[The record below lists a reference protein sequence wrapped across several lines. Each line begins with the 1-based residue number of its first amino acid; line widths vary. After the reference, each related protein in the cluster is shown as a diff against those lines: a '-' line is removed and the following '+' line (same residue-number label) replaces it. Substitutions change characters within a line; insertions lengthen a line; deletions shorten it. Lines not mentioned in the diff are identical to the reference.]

1 MDFEGHGSD
10 REDDGEWGGPSMTEI
25 NADEKVLI
33 TYKGKTQ
40 VYDGVAVAAVSS
52 LEEEEFNEKTR
63 NAGGRVEATKLDFFL
78 LGAMKKNE
86 LVAMESKFLR
96 DTWHMLEDSDKAE
109 IIDTLRRLVAVDEA
123 RDTEGKGERNRVQP
137 F

>member
-1 MDFEGHGSD
+1 
-10 REDDGEWGGPSMTEI
+10 MTEI
-25 NADEKVLI
+25 NADDKVLI

-63 NAGGRVEATKLDFFL
+63 NDGGRIEAAKLDFFL

-86 LVAMESKFLR
+86 LLAMVSKFLR
-96 DTWHMLEDSDKAE
+96 DTWHMWGDSEKVA
-109 IIDTLRRLVAVDEA
+109 IIDTLRKLVAIDEA
-123 RDTEGKGERNRVQP
+123 KDTEGEGENYRVQP

>member
-1 MDFEGHGSD
+1 M
-10 REDDGEWGGPSMTEI
+10 PKI

-33 TYKGKTQ
+33 TYKGKTE
-40 VYDGVAVAAVSS
+40 VYDGVAIAAVSS
-52 LEEEEFNEKTR
+52 LEDEEYNEKTR
-63 NAGGRVEATKLDFFL
+63 NDGGRIEAAKLDFFL

-123 RDTEGKGERNRVQP
+123 RDTEGEGERNRVQP